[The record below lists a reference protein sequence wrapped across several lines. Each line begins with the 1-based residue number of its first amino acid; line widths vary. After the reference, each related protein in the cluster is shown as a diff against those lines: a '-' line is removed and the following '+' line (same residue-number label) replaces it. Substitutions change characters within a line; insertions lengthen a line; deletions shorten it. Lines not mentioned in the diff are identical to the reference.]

1 MAMKAKELAQLLSVS
16 PATISL
22 VLNNKPGISDS
33 LRQSLTEKIKE
44 LGCADMLTKE
54 ASTSLQADD
63 QTGRVRTGIA
73 YLIYSD
79 GEENSERFA
88 FYPAVLEGA
97 ETQARESGHNLMVY
111 HVSPQGAP
119 QLKTMLEDAGVIGAI
134 IQATHITPEIQADL
148 HRITLPCVFIDA
160 YRPELNRS
168 SVCVNNEQGI
178 YSAVRYLKEA
188 GHRNLG
194 YILSGR
200 ESDSDVERRR
210 CFHQALREY
219 GLADRREFYYSADG
233 RGDQTAETMKRIWQG
248 ADKIPTAIVCENDI
262 IAFYAVRAL
271 NQCGY
276 QVPQDVSLIGFDDR
290 SICTMSDPKLTTLR
304 SFRNLL
310 GREAVKL
317 LKNKLELKKLGIS
330 ELPIKIEL
338 PTELVI
344 RDSVRNILQ

>member
-44 LGCADMLTKE
+44 LGCADMLTEE
-54 ASTSLQADD
+54 AASVLHTAD
-63 QTGRVRTGIA
+63 QNGKTRTGIA

-88 FYPAVLEGA
+88 FYPAVLEGS
-97 ETQARESGHNLMVY
+97 ETQARESGHNLMVF
-111 HVSPQGAP
+111 HVSPQGTP
-119 QLKTMLEDAGVIGAI
+119 HLKTMLEDAGVIGAI

-148 HRITLPCVFIDA
+148 QRITLPCVFIDA

-178 YSAVRYLKEA
+178 YSAVRYLKEM
-188 GHRNLG
+188 GHRDLG

-219 GLADRREFYYSADG
+219 ELTDRREFYYSSNG
-233 RGDQTAETMKRIWQG
+233 RGDEMVETLKKLWQEAG
-248 ADKIPTAIVCENDI
+248 KMPTAIVCENDI

-271 NQCGY
+271 NHCGY
-276 QVPQDVSLIGFDDR
+276 QVPQDISLIGFDDR
-290 SICTMSDPKLTTLR
+290 SICTMSEPKLTTVR

-317 LKNKLELKKLGIS
+317 LKNKLELKKLGIN

-338 PTELVI
+338 PTELI
-344 RDSVRNILQ
+344 KRDSVRNIT